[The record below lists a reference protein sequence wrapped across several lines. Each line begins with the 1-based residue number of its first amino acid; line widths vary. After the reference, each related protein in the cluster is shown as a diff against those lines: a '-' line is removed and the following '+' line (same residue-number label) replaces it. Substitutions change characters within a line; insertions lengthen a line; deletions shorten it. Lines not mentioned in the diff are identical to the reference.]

1 MQNSFRKNEV
11 DMSCSLSKLNNINIG
26 LCLCLLLSFA
36 LAENY
41 QFPSGYHDC
50 SSQLTN
56 RVVRF
61 EYNYYPGYW
70 LAASAI
76 LGAFWAEDGIHGS
89 ELFSADQGYGWQ
101 IHPSPHDGSV
111 YIESLRKGW
120 RNYYIRTNIKN
131 VWTFTFYVYE

>member
-1 MQNSFRKNEV
+1 
-11 DMSCSLSKLNNINIG
+11 MSCSPSKLNNINIG

-36 LAENY
+36 LVENY

-70 LAASAI
+70 LAPVASGYLFHG
-76 LGAFWAEDGIHGS
+76 LGVWWAKDGIHGS
-89 ELFSADQGYGWQ
+89 ELFSADEGYGWQ

-111 YIESLRKGW
+111 YIESLKTGW
-120 RNYYIRTNIKN
+120 RNYYLRTFV
-131 VWTFTFYVYE
+131 VWTFTFTFYVYE